1 MPHVMI
7 VTSPYYADIARDLLA
22 GAKAALDNVRASYE
36 IFEVAGALEIP
47 VAIKIGS
54 LRRESRGVDVHKF
67 DSYLALGCVLR
78 GETSHY
84 EIVCNE
90 SARGLTMLGV
100 DYDLVIGNAILA
112 CETMEQAAERADPAR
127 MNKGADAVA
136 AILSLLEIK
145 RKMRIA

>member
-100 DYDLVIGNAILA
+100 DYDLVIGNAILT